1 MISDSLLASARTLP
15 ASSAASVGSSPTA
28 PVIAL
33 STMWQAIP
41 AASTL
46 AVVAEVAYAGANSA
60 TCCSNR
66 SGCEPPAVS
75 ATTRNRSGLARTTSS
90 AWVPTDPVE
99 PEDHD
104 VASGHEEDCRS
115 LGGRACRDPN

>member
-1 MISDSLLASARTLP
+1 MISDSLLASASTLP
-15 ASSAASVGSSPTA
+15 ASSAASVGSSPAA

-33 STMWQAIP
+33 STVWQAMP

-46 AVVAEVAYAGANSA
+46 ASSPMPLYAGSNSA

-75 ATTRNRSGLARTTSS
+75 ATTRNRSGRARTTSS
-90 AWVPTDPVE
+90 AWVPTEPVE
-99 PEDHD
+99 PRITTSRLLTKGLSQAMAVEPVETPH
-104 VASGHEEDCRS
+104 
-115 LGGRACRDPN
+115 